1 MQATKIPKAKKNLLL
16 CFDAFGTLFTPSVPI
31 PVAYARAAARH
42 GIDCGDTEDP
52 QIVGTRFKEAFK
64 NESAQ
69 NPNYG
74 RSTGLGAEKW
84 WGNVSLLSSSEST
97 LSIIRCPCE
106 GRMSAVCLSN
116 NLLEFFSPFSCSRNS

>member
-16 CFDAFGTLFTPSVPI
+16 CFDAFGTLFTPSLPI

-52 QIVGTRFKEAFK
+52 QVVGSRFKEAFNDQSK
-64 NESAQ
+64 R

-74 RSTGLGAEKW
+74 RATGLGAEKW
-84 WGNVSLLSSSEST
+84 WGNV
-97 LSIIRCPCE
+97 
-106 GRMSAVCLSN
+106 GK
-116 NLLEFFSPFSCSRNS
+116 PFSFHSLNDPVGLNIQLANCGDLVV